1 MNSSGITVSSQEIT
15 GIPINF
21 LDLAE
26 AFVNLQEHPG
36 ATQDFSGPLV
46 NSQEFPKAP
55 HDFAKAFMSSQELPK
70 VPGDLSE
77 TLVNYCVF
85 TRACSRVPACP
96 RARLCHMSIAAECRR
111 ERGFRRR
118 RISAQADFGA
128 GGSRRRRISAQ
139 AEVGAGGFRLSSRA
153 RI

>member
-1 MNSSGITVSSQEIT
+1 MNSSGITLSSQEIT
-15 GIPINF
+15 SIPINF

-36 ATQDFSGPLV
+36 APQDFSGPLV
-46 NSQEFPKAP
+46 NSQEFPGTP
-55 HDFAKAFMSSQELPK
+55 HDFAKAFMSSQKLPK

-85 TRACSRVPACP
+85 PGACSRVPACP
-96 RARLCHMSIAAECRR
+96 RARPRHRSIAAKCRR

-128 GGSRRRRISAQ
+128 GGFRRRRILAQ
-139 AEVGAGGFRLSSRA
+139 ADFDAG
-153 RI
+153 

>member
-1 MNSSGITVSSQEIT
+1 MNSSGITVGSQEIT
-15 GIPINF
+15 RIPINF
-21 LDLAE
+21 LELAE

-46 NSQEFPKAP
+46 NSQEFPGAP

-77 TLVNYCVF
+77 TLVNYWVF
-85 TRACSRVPACP
+85 PGACSRVPACP
-96 RARLCHMSIAAECRR
+96 RARPRHRSIAAECRQ

-118 RISAQADFGA
+118 WMKAPKDFRAAAQDLSDSFRGCPELPGA
-128 GGSRRRRISAQ
+128 LQDRSKL
-139 AEVGAGGFRLSSRA
+139 F
-153 RI
+153 